1 MVEEGRYRRPK
12 IARGLKKCS
21 LCSMDVV
28 EDEYHFL
35 LTCPAYSDIRKRLL
49 PRYYCRWPS
58 IYKFI
63 NQNSILKR
71 LAKFI
76 YEANVKRLAILNGT
90 TVS

>member
-12 IARGLKKCS
+12 IARGLRKCS

-49 PRYYCRWPS
+49 PKYYCRWPS
-58 IYKFI
+58 IYKNKYCLNQYFAFI
-63 NQNSILKR
+63 LVR
-71 LAKFI
+71 LASVLVF
-76 YEANVKRLAILNGT
+76 NF
-90 TVS
+90 S